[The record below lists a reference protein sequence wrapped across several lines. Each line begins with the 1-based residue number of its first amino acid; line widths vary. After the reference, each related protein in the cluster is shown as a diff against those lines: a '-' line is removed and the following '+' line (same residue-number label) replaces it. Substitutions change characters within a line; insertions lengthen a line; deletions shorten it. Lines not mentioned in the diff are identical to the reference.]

1 MEVTKNTKLEKQ
13 DDDDDKN
20 KPMTPSEEPPSY
32 GSPHTP
38 PSEEPHSYGSPHT
51 PPSEDSRH
59 TPPSEEPHSYG
70 SPHTPPSEDSR
81 HTPSEEPPSDDDESQ
96 EEEVENKVEFVDSE
110 ESNIFHNIQ
119 STIRIMLNINEVG
132 ANISKVIYEHVSNKI
147 EGKCINHG
155 YIKPESVKILQYSS
169 GSIFNKYIK
178 FDVIYEAS
186 VCYPTDGSIIQCIVK
201 NVTKA
206 GIRAEIPG
214 YNHSPIII
222 FIARDHHY
230 NNQLFNDIIEDNL
243 IKVKVIGQRFELY
256 DTEISVIADLINIV
270 DNNEKKT
277 QKKKGGSLKNKSK
290 PKLVIRD

>member
-20 KPMTPSEEPPSY
+20 KPMT
-32 GSPHTP
+32 
-38 PSEEPHSYGSPHT
+38 
-51 PPSEDSRH
+51 
-59 TPPSEEPHSYG
+59 PSEEPHSYG